1 VAIDHISLATHEMTR
16 PEPAPLKPI
25 AVIAGMAGNMME
37 WYDFAL
43 YGVMAPT
50 LGKLFFPQGNNLVS
64 ILSVFGV
71 FAAGY
76 IMRLGGGAFFGHIAD
91 HHGRR
96 IALLTSATLMAI
108 STSLVGFLPAYAS
121 IGIGAP
127 LLLVTLR
134 LIQGL
139 STGGEFVTSI
149 TYLVENAPAH
159 RRGLIGTLAGS
170 SACMGLL
177 IGSGAIMVLF
187 SVFTNEQVLQWA
199 WRLPFL
205 ASIPLGLSIA
215 LLRTSLPQEEKPDH
229 HVGSRHRRSSVLHVL
244 LDHPWALI
252 RGAFGGWAFQAGFYT
267 IAIFMSS
274 YLVTGKV
281 FAESVALGL
290 QSACLGAALL
300 MAPLAGFLSDK
311 FGRKPVAYV
320 SLSGIL
326 LGAYPLFHAVNA
338 GSNATALAAMM
349 VFMLLVTL
357 GSATYQVWLAE
368 VFPRTLRATGMG
380 ISYNI
385 AAGVLGG
392 TTPLLCATLMELT
405 HHRMA
410 PAILLIGA
418 PIISLL
424 LLMGQKETGNRP
436 LK

>member
-1 VAIDHISLATHEMTR
+1 
-16 PEPAPLKPI
+16 
-25 AVIAGMAGNMME
+25 MAGNMME

-43 YGVMAPT
+43 YGVLAPT
-50 LGKLFFPQGNNLVS
+50 LGKLFFPQGNNLAS

-96 IALLTSATLMAI
+96 IALLTSATLMAVT
-108 STSLVGFLPAYAS
+108 TSLVGFLPPYAV
-121 IGIGAP
+121 IGIAAP
-127 LLLVTLR
+127 ILLVILR

-149 TYLVENAPAH
+149 TYLVENAPPN

-177 IGSGAIMVLF
+177 LGSGAGMILF
-187 SVFTNEQVLQWA
+187 SIFTKDQILDWA

-215 LLRTSLPQEEKPDH
+215 VLRTSLPQEDRPEH
-229 HVGSRHRRSSVLHVL
+229 HVGSRHRRSSILHVL
-244 LDHPWALI
+244 FDHPWALI
-252 RGAFGGWAFQAGFYT
+252 RGSLGGWAFQAGFYT
-267 IAIFMSS
+267 LAIFISS
-274 YLVTGKV
+274 YLVAGKV
-281 FAESVALGL
+281 FSESAALGL
-290 QSACLGAALL
+290 QSASLGAALL
-300 MAPLAGFLSDK
+300 MAPVAGFLSDR

-320 SLSGIL
+320 SLLGIL
-326 LGAYPLFHAVNA
+326 FGSYPLYHFVNT
-338 GSNATALAAMM
+338 GDGTSAMVAM
-349 VFMLLVTL
+349 ILFMLFVTL
-357 GSATYQVWLAE
+357 GSSTYQVWLAE

-392 TTPLLCATLMELT
+392 TTPLLCATLIEIT
-405 HHRMA
+405 HQRMA
-410 PAILLIGA
+410 PVLVLIVA
-418 PIISLL
+418 PIVSLL
-424 LLMGQKETGNRP
+424 LLLVQKETANKP

>member
-1 VAIDHISLATHEMTR
+1 MSR
-16 PEPAPLKPI
+16 PDPVPLKPI

-50 LGKLFFPQGNNLVS
+50 LGKLFFPQGNNFVS

-96 IALLTSATLMAI
+96 IALLMSATLMAI
-108 STSLVGFLPAYAS
+108 TTSLVGFLPVYAV
-121 IGIGAP
+121 IGIAAP
-127 LLLVTLR
+127 LLLVMLR

-149 TYLVENAPAH
+149 TYLVENAPPH
-159 RRGLIGTLAGS
+159 RRGVIGTLAGS

-177 IGSGAIMVLF
+177 IGSGAAMVLF
-187 SVFTNEQVLQWA
+187 SIFTTEQILQWA

-205 ASIPLGLSIA
+205 ASIPLGFSIA
-215 LLRTSLPQEEKPDH
+215 VLRTNLPPEEKPEQ
-229 HVGSRHRRSSVLHVL
+229 HVGSRHRRSSVMHVL

-252 RGAFGGWAFQAGFYT
+252 RGAIGGWAFHAGFYT

-281 FAESVALGL
+281 FSESTSLGL
-290 QSACLGAALL
+290 QSASLGAALL
-300 MAPLAGFLSDK
+300 MAPFAGFLSDR
-311 FGRKPVAYV
+311 FGRKPMAML
-320 SLSGIL
+320 SLVGMIG
-326 LGAYPLFHAVNA
+326 GAYPLFHVVNS
-338 GSNATALAAMM
+338 GSNTAALAAMLI
-349 VFMLLVTL
+349 FMLFVTL

-380 ISYNI
+380 ITYNI
-385 AAGVLGG
+385 AAGILGG
-392 TTPLLCATLMELT
+392 TTPLLCTTLMEVT
-405 HHRMA
+405 HDRMSPTYLMIIA
-410 PAILLIGA
+410 PAI
-418 PIISLL
+418 SLL
-424 LLMGQKETGNRP
+424 MCSVTRETGHKP

>member
-1 VAIDHISLATHEMTR
+1 MKNDPKPENRKLSPLA
-16 PEPAPLKPI
+16 L
-25 AVIAGMAGNMME
+25 VAGMAGNMME

-50 LGKLFFPQGNNLVS
+50 LGKLFFPQSNHLVS

-96 IALLTSATLMAI
+96 IALLLSATLMAI
-108 STSLVGFLPAYAS
+108 TTSLVGFLPSYAVA
-121 IGIGAP
+121 GIGAP
-127 LLLVTLR
+127 LLLVILR

-149 TYLVENAPAH
+149 TYLVENAPPEK
-159 RRGLIGTLAGS
+159 RGLIGTLAGS

-177 IGSGAIMVLF
+177 FGSGAATILF
-187 SVFTNEQVLQWA
+187 SIFTGNQILDWA
-199 WRLPFL
+199 WRIPFL

-215 LLRTSLPQEEKPDH
+215 VLRTSLPEEKKPDRH
-229 HVGSRHRRSSVLHVL
+229 EGSRHRRSSVLHVL

-252 RGAFGGWAFQAGFYT
+252 RGAFGGWAFQSGFYT

-274 YLVTGKV
+274 YLVTGKI
-281 FAESVALGL
+281 FTESTALGL
-290 QSACLGAALL
+290 QSASLGAALL
-300 MAPLAGFLSDK
+300 TAPLAGFLSDR
-311 FGRKPVAYV
+311 FGRKPLAFV
-320 SLSGIL
+320 SLTAML
-326 LGAYPLFHAVNA
+326 LGAYPLYRLVNT
-338 GSNATALAAMM
+338 GSNIHALAAMLF
-349 VFMLLVTL
+349 FMLFVTL

-385 AAGVLGG
+385 SAGILGG
-392 TTPLLCATLMELT
+392 TTPLVCVTLMEIT
-405 HHRMA
+405 HDRMS
-410 PAILLIGA
+410 PAFFLMLA
-418 PIISLL
+418 SVISF
-424 LLMGQKETGNRP
+424 LMCLVTRETANKP
-436 LK
+436 LR